1 MSDRPS
7 SPKAFSMRSNLAR
20 HSTIQTA
27 AAVNG
32 TQKHS
37 QTLVASSNES
47 ATPPI
52 SAMNVSKVTAI
63 DPNRFASP
71 TRGPSR

>member
-1 MSDRPS
+1 
-7 SPKAFSMRSNLAR
+7 
-20 HSTIQTA
+20 
-27 AAVNG
+27 VNG

-52 SAMNVSKVTAI
+52 SAMKVSKVTAI